1 MKSIID
7 DNRYQLHCN
16 RLMLIIDEQSITKI
30 FVIID
35 CHRLLILPNRL
46 PMGIDQLST
55 LIIDRL
61 SVSIDYRWE
70 SKKANVSHYDS
81 WERES
86 LQRSLSPL
94 TPTWNNFLLLSESLL
109 GIPHGR
115 SRWKWTY
122 AQKYPERHIKKEEE
136 EEITIS
142 LIVCKRWLRPRLI
155 ESLQWTQS

>member
-35 CHRLLILPNRL
+35 CHRLSILPNRL
-46 PMGIDQLST
+46 PMGIDQLSK

-115 SRWKWTY
+115 SR
-122 AQKYPERHIKKEEE
+122 
-136 EEITIS
+136 
-142 LIVCKRWLRPRLI
+142 
-155 ESLQWTQS
+155 

>member
-1 MKSIID
+1 MTID
-7 DNRYQLHCN
+7 NN
-16 RLMLIIDEQSITKI
+16 RLILIIDEQSITKI

-35 CHRLLILPNRL
+35 CHRLSILIDYRWESN
-46 PMGIDQLST
+46 

-94 TPTWNNFLLLSESLL
+94 TPTWNNFLLLSESVL

-115 SRWKWTY
+115 SR
-122 AQKYPERHIKKEEE
+122 
-136 EEITIS
+136 
-142 LIVCKRWLRPRLI
+142 
-155 ESLQWTQS
+155 